1 MPARGEVQ
9 FMPIPHEGLVP
20 GPNYRR
26 SFDDTTIGELA
37 DSIATHGLLQ
47 NLVVTRPLDPS
58 GRWIIVSG
66 ERRWRAIGTLIED
79 GRWPAE
85 RMIPCQLR
93 EELCGQAADI
103 RITALIENLQREEVN
118 AMEEAEAYAEIRRL
132 DPERYTTTVI
142 ATAIGKTA
150 RYVQQRLALAEKLP
164 DDVKAK
170 VREGVISVTQAREL
184 TIVAGDVQRQL
195 ANMAT
200 DNASAETLRT
210 RALASM
216 FDLGLARFDQF
227 DYTGPIHTDDAG
239 GRWAIDRKAAMELQ
253 RAWAEARAKEL
264 GGGVLQ
270 VPSWWRPSRY
280 PSAGNWRQAIT
291 GDKKPTTLLTID
303 EKTGAI
309 AEHAGMTNAPMPDAG
324 PPLKAAKPKKLTPA
338 QAAKQA
344 ADEAH
349 MKALQSYTKKR
360 LPQLDKMQT
369 HQLAAAL
376 PKLSTAALAWLRH
389 AIFMELD
396 TTDDLN
402 CGTWNMEEHEVP
414 AGAADLLTALGL
426 PLPAEVRVAEGA
438 GKNEANDVR
447 EEAA

>member
-9 FMPIPHEGLVP
+9 FMPIPHEGLAP

-58 GRWIIVSG
+58 GAWIIVSG
-66 ERRWRAIGTLIED
+66 ERRWRAIGKLIED

-132 DPERYTTTVI
+132 DPERYTTAVI

-170 VREGVISVTQAREL
+170 VREGIISVTQAREL

-253 RAWAEARAKEL
+253 RDWAKTRAAEI
-264 GGGVLQ
+264 GGAAIEVDRYWSPSSWGGAYGWRTATPAEKKMAVPLVVL
-270 VPSWWRPSRY
+270 RPDGTVQEY
-280 PSAGNWRQAIT
+280 DNMTDA
-291 GDKKPTTLLTID
+291 KPAAD
-303 EKTGAI
+303 PVA
-309 AEHAGMTNAPMPDAG
+309 
-324 PPLKAAKPKKLTPA
+324 KAAKPKKLTPA

-349 MKALQSYTKKR
+349 MNALQAWSKKH
-360 LPQLDKMQT
+360 LPTIEKMPP

-376 PKLSTAALAWLRH
+376 PKLSTAALAWLRR

-396 TTDDLN
+396 NADDLN
-402 CGTWNMEEHEVP
+402 CSTWNMAEHEVP

-426 PLPAEVRVAEGA
+426 PLPAEVRVGEFAGEG
-438 GKNEANDVR
+438 EANAVR

>member
-9 FMPIPHEGLVP
+9 FMPIPHEGLAP

-26 SFDDTTIGELA
+26 SFDDTTIAELA

-58 GRWIIVSG
+58 GAWIIVSG
-66 ERRWRAIGTLIED
+66 ERRWRAIGKLIED

-142 ATAIGKTA
+142 AAQIGKTA

-170 VREGVISVTQAREL
+170 VREGIISVTQAREL

-264 GGGVLQ
+264 GSAVLE
-270 VPSWWRPSRY
+270 VPSWWRPASY
-280 PSAGNWRQAIT
+280 ANNGGNWRQAQA
-291 GDKKPTTLLTID
+291 GEKKPVTLVTIN
-303 EKTGAI
+303 EQTGTI
-309 AEHAGMTNAPMPDAG
+309 AEHAGMTNAPMPDA
-324 PPLKAAKPKKLTPA
+324 PPLPKAAKPKKLTPA

-349 MKALQSYTKKR
+349 MNALQAWSKKH
-360 LPQLDKMQT
+360 LPTIEKMPP

-376 PKLSTAALAWLRH
+376 PKLSTAALAWLRR

-396 TTDDLN
+396 NADDLQ
-402 CGTWNMEEHEVP
+402 CAAWNMEEHEVP

-426 PLPAEVRVAEGA
+426 PLPTEVRVGETEANPVRE
-438 GKNEANDVR
+438 NEA
-447 EEAA
+447 A

>member
-9 FMPIPHEGLVP
+9 FMPIPHEGLAP

-26 SFDDTTIGELA
+26 SFDDTTIAELA

-58 GRWIIVSG
+58 GAWIIVSG
-66 ERRWRAIGTLIED
+66 ERRWRAIGKLIED
-79 GRWPAE
+79 RRWPAE

-132 DPERYTTTVI
+132 DPERYTTAVI

-164 DDVKAK
+164 EDVKAK
-170 VREGVISVTQAREL
+170 VREGIISVTQAREL

-216 FDLGLARFDQF
+216 FDLSLARFDQF

-239 GRWAIDRKAAMELQ
+239 GRWAIDRKAALELQ

-264 GGGVLQ
+264 GSGVLV
-270 VPSWWRPSRY
+270 VPAWWRPASY
-280 PSAGNWRQAIT
+280 ANNSGNWRQAQP
-291 GDKKPTTLLTID
+291 GEKKPVTLVTIS
-303 EKTGAI
+303 EQTGSI
-309 AEHAGMTNAPMPDAG
+309 WEHTGMTNAPMPDA
-324 PPLKAAKPKKLTPA
+324 PPLPKAAKPKKLTPA

-349 MKALQSYTKKR
+349 MTALQAWSKKH
-360 LPQLDKMQT
+360 LPTIEEMPP

-376 PKLSTAALAWLRH
+376 PKLSTAALAWLRR

-396 TTDDLN
+396 NADDLQ
-402 CGTWNMEEHEVP
+402 CDAWNMEEHEVP

-426 PLPAEVRVAEGA
+426 PLPAEVRVGEGSEA
-438 GKNEANDVR
+438 EANPVR

>member
-9 FMPIPHEGLVP
+9 FMPIPHEGLAP

-47 NLVVTRPLDPS
+47 NLVVTRPLDPA
-58 GRWIIVSG
+58 GAWIIVSG
-66 ERRWRAIGTLIED
+66 ERRWRAIGKLIED

-132 DPERYTTTVI
+132 DPERYTTAVI

-170 VREGVISVTQAREL
+170 VREGIISVTQAREL

-195 ANMAT
+195 ASMAT

-216 FDLGLARFDQF
+216 FDLSLARFDQF

-253 RAWAEARAKEL
+253 RLWALERKEELKGGLLEADRYWL
-264 GGGVLQ
+264 PRNWPTSGG
-270 VPSWWRPSRY
+270 WRL
-280 PSAGNWRQAIT
+280 ATTA
-291 GDKKPTTLLTID
+291 DKNPVTLVVMFPD
-303 EKTGAI
+303 GAI
-309 AEHAGMTNAPMPDAG
+309 EEHAGMTNAAPVPVAAVA
-324 PPLKAAKPKKLTPA
+324 PKAAKPKKLTPA

-349 MKALQSYTKKR
+349 MNALQAWSKKH
-360 LPQLDKMQT
+360 LPTIEKMPP

-376 PKLSTAALAWLRH
+376 PKLSTAALAWLRR

-396 TTDDLN
+396 NADDLQ
-402 CGTWNMEEHEVP
+402 CAAWNMAEHEVP

-426 PLPAEVRVAEGA
+426 PLPAEVRVGEFA
-438 GKNEANDVR
+438 GENDANAVR